1 MRRSR
6 CAIDGPADSF
16 VTDFP
21 TAELLTARLRGR
33 TTGMPMDET
42 TSANENDLRLITER
56 HGAAAVVRVNGE
68 LDAYRAPDLEELG
81 ASLLADGVYTLVLN
95 MSGTTFLDS
104 SGLRAMVTVRDRML
118 HAEGEFALVDP
129 TEAVRRLLAIT
140 GLDEQFVIE
149 SSDDAHEHHDVNR
162 STS

>member
-1 MRRSR
+1 MICS
-6 CAIDGPADSF
+6 I
-16 VTDFP
+16 
-21 TAELLTARLRGR
+21 EKLLNEGHRGR
-33 TTGMPMDET
+33 TAGMPIDDT
-42 TSANENDLRLITER
+42 AAGGNENDLRLSTER
-56 HGAAAVVRVNGE
+56 HGAAAVVRVSGE
-68 LDAYRAPDLEELG
+68 LDAYRAPELEELG

-104 SGLRAMVTVRDRML
+104 SGLRAMVTLRDRML

-140 GLDEQFVIE
+140 GLDDQFVIE
-149 SSDDAHEHHDVNR
+149 SSDEAHEHHDAHR

>member
-1 MRRSR
+1 
-6 CAIDGPADSF
+6 
-16 VTDFP
+16 
-21 TAELLTARLRGR
+21 
-33 TTGMPMDET
+33 MDET
-42 TSANENDLRLITER
+42 ANDNDLRLITER
-56 HGAAAVVRVNGE
+56 HGAAAVVRVTGE

-104 SGLRAMVTVRDRML
+104 SGLRAMVTLRDRMV

-129 TEAVRRLLAIT
+129 TDAVARLLSIT

-149 SSDDAHEHHDVNR
+149 SSDDTHDPHDAHR